1 MPLKRL
7 LAIAATAT
15 LTAICPPLAG
25 AQDFYQGKTLRIIV
39 GSSTGGGYDSYAR
52 LIARHIGPYI
62 PGNPNSIVVN
72 MPGGDGTIAANHLFN
87 IAEKDG
93 TVIGVLNRY
102 VVLMKLLGSE
112 QAKFNPEEF
121 GWIGST
127 ASYSASDNAYL
138 FVVRSALPHKN
149 IADLRNPAMPLHVG
163 TSGTDVPAIL
173 KEALGLN
180 IKLVSGYR
188 GSDDLELAFN
198 RGELDAH
205 TTAWSGI
212 QSRHADWLKTNYIR
226 PLIQVGRITRST
238 ALPDV
243 PTARE
248 LAQSSDDKALIEF
261 VELPMEMA
269 RPFAAPPN
277 VPKDRLE
284 LLKAAFTKTMADPQY
299 QADGK
304 KQKLELTPKTGAEI
318 TALVQSL
325 AKISPAV
332 IERYRKALDGK
343 MPSGG

>member
-1 MPLKRL
+1 MRTWHARAF
-7 LAIAATAT
+7 AIAALVWCTSGVA
-15 LTAICPPLAG
+15 A

-52 LIARHIGPYI
+52 LIARYVGPYI
-62 PGNPNSIVVN
+62 PGTPSSIVVN

-87 IAEKDG
+87 IADKDG
-93 TVIGVLNRY
+93 ATIGVLNRY

-112 QAKFNPEEF
+112 QAKFNPAEF

-138 FVVRSALPHKN
+138 FVVRSALPHRS
-149 IADLRNPAMPLHVG
+149 IADLRNPNMALHVG

-173 KEALGLN
+173 KEALGLS
-180 IKLVSGYR
+180 IKLVTGYR

-212 QSRHADWLKTNYIR
+212 QSRHSEWLRTNFIR
-226 PLIQVGRITRST
+226 PLIQVGRTTRSP

-248 LAQSSDDKALIEF
+248 LAKTSDDKALIEF
-261 VELPMEMA
+261 LELPMEMA
-269 RPFAAPPN
+269 RPFAAPPG

-284 LLKAAFTKTMADPQY
+284 ILKAAFAKTVADPQY
-299 QADGK
+299 QADGR

-318 TALVQSL
+318 TQLVQSL
-325 AKISPAV
+325 AKVSPAV
-332 IERYRKALDGK
+332 IERYKKALEGK